1 MIRELAEFVKEVFR
15 FYSYLNNGYNVHTA
29 MYIAETQ
36 KKNQVA
42 LATWMTKGN
51 TRNLLALVYLSE
63 T

>member
-1 MIRELAEFVKEVFR
+1 MSSKFFA
-15 FYSYLNNGYNVHTA
+15 SAGYLNNGYNVHTA
-29 MYIAETQ
+29 MYIAGTQ

-42 LATWMTKGN
+42 KATWMTKGN